1 MSFRRSLQY
10 LFRRKADLMPIFARQ
25 AAYLCQASEIL
36 CRMLGSMDSA
46 VWRQSHKEIRA
57 LEHQG
62 DALLTEFREQ
72 IMGRPMKPSK
82 RANFTTV
89 AMSMDDCLDV
99 VKDASNAVNIYDP
112 QKIDN
117 QLKDLAQ
124 LILEESKALKKLLP
138 LLSNVEKNAA
148 EISLLCDRI
157 TEQEHE
163 ADEAYEGYIGYIFT
177 KEENLREMTK
187 YKNLAELFE
196 KATDS
201 AKHVADCVRI
211 MILGYS
217 EK

>member
-1 MSFRRSLQY
+1 MSFFRSIQQM
-10 LFRRKADLMPIFARQ
+10 FRRRADLMPIFSQQ
-25 AAYLCQASEIL
+25 AAFLSQSSEIL
-36 CRMLGSMDSA
+36 CRMLDSMDSTT
-46 VWRQSHKEIRA
+46 WRQAHKEIRA

-72 IMGRPMKPSK
+72 ILGRPMKAGT
-82 RANFTTV
+82 RANFLTV

-117 QLKDLAQ
+117 QLKELAQ
-124 LILEESKALKKLLP
+124 LIQEEAKVLQKLLP
-138 LLSNVEKNAA
+138 LLVNVRTHAA
-148 EISLLCDRI
+148 QIILLCDRV
-157 TEQEHE
+157 TELEHE
-163 ADEAYEGYIGYIFT
+163 ADEAYEGYIGYIFAQ
-177 KEENLREMTK
+177 EENLREMTK

-211 MILGYS
+211 MLLGYS
-217 EK
+217 GE

>member
-36 CRMLGSMDSA
+36 CRMLESMDSA